1 MSAPSAPKHIIP
13 GPGWEALW
21 QPEQYVHPLSVLL
34 LATLS
39 GLLLAYHP
47 VHRMR
52 SLTADDLEEKKTL
65 VIYSSVGALIAIIC
79 TVAPSMAFVIFGI
92 GGLLRFRTVMG
103 ESKSTGHAIMGTLL
117 GLCWGLELQL
127 VAVLATLYFWVMI
140 YVMESRVVREL
151 SIVGVDAEHLSR
163 AAEAYRGAF
172 LKAGCKVIGHSKNL
186 KKAKLNFLLQVPRG
200 FAADEAN
207 KAVEAIPSELRGNF
221 DWPE

>member
-1 MSAPSAPKHIIP
+1 MIP
-13 GPGWEALW
+13 GPGWEALLE
-21 QPEQYVHPLSVLL
+21 PEQYIHPLSVLL

-47 VHRMR
+47 VYRMR

-140 YVMESRVVREL
+140 YVIESQVVTEL
-151 SIVGVDAEHLSR
+151 SITGVESEHLSR
-163 AAEAYRGAF
+163 AADAYRSAF
-172 LKAGCKVIGHSKNL
+172 VKAGCKVIGYSRNM
-186 KKAKLNFLLQVPRG
+186 KKAKLNFLLKVPRG
-200 FAADEAN
+200 FAADEAQ
-207 KAVEAIPSELRGNF
+207 KTAETIPSELRGNF